1 MILRTI
7 LFLVINFA
15 ALGIGMIFTGKGVPS
30 EWYVSLSKAPWTPP
44 GWVFGAA
51 WGTIMICFAIY
62 MAFAYEKVQNKKQL
76 IALFSVQWVL
86 NVLWNPVF
94 FYFHHV
100 MLGLVIISALTI
112 LIAVFL
118 FRYGTQMKLKSI
130 LIAPYFIWLLIATS
144 LNLYIL
150 LNN

>member
-1 MILRTI
+1 MFLKTI
-7 LFLVINFA
+7 LFLVVNFT
-15 ALGIGMIFTGKGVPS
+15 ALLIGGIFTGKGVPS
-30 EWYVSLSKAPWTPP
+30 EWYLSLDKAPWTPP

-51 WGTIMICFAIY
+51 WATIMICFAIY
-62 MAFAYEKVQNKKQL
+62 MAFALEKVKNVKTLLVLFL
-76 IALFSVQWVL
+76 IQWVL

-100 MLGLVIISALTI
+100 MLGLIIISALTI

-118 FRYGTQMKLKSI
+118 FRYGAVLKLKSL
-130 LIAPYFIWLLIATS
+130 LIVPYFIWLLIATS
-144 LNLYIL
+144 LNAYIL